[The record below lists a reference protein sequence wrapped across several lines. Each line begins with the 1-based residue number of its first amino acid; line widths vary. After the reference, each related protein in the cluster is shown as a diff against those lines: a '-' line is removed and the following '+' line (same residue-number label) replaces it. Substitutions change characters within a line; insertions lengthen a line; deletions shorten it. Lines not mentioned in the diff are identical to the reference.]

1 MRSNHLRCSALL
13 VAMAAVVGG
22 CGDRTATAPTPI
34 GAPQASLIG
43 NLFGLVDSCSS
54 LPSATV
60 SQTIGRQGGVIAIGP
75 DTLRIPP
82 NALSKPV
89 TIRASLPAGY
99 FVNIVLFQPDGLRF
113 HKPTT
118 LTMGYS
124 NCNLLSFL
132 PLEIAVVTDD
142 LQVIEYLQ
150 STDNKR
156 AKTVTGAVQHFTNYA
171 LSW

>member
-1 MRSNHLRCSALL
+1 MRSNQLRCSALL
-13 VAMAAVVGG
+13 VAVAAVVCG
-22 CGDRTATAPTPI
+22 CGDRTATAPAPI

-54 LPSATV
+54 LPSETV
-60 SQTIGRQGGVIAIGP
+60 SRTIGRQGGLIAIGP

-82 NALSKPV
+82 NALGKPV
-89 TIRASLPAGY
+89 TIQASLPAGY
-99 FVNIVLFQPDGLRF
+99 FVNIVVFQPDGLRF
-113 HKPTT
+113 HKPAT

-142 LQVIEYLQ
+142 LQIIEYLQ

-156 AKTVTGAVQHFTNYA
+156 AKTVAGAVQHFTNYA